1 MAQAKRSQF
10 AHYLNTTPEAQT
22 KKWVREGIGVEAL
35 SMSYN
40 AQVDTYKTILADE
53 ADSVFKNY
61 DIQSSVTGKRIYR
74 TDEIY
79 TTLDEIRRNAK
90 ALESQYLEIDMGQ
103 ATGSSYVATQ
113 YDVLV
118 VIDEFL
124 GEDATI
130 SYNIYY
136 KNPKQGTAT
145 ITDGVP
151 TFVETASL

>member
-10 AHYLNTTPEAQT
+10 AHYINTTPSSTET
-22 KKWVREGIGVEAL
+22 WVREGVGVEAL

-40 AQVDTYKTILADE
+40 AQVDTYKTILKDE

-61 DIQSSVTGKRIYR
+61 DIQSSVANKRIYR
-74 TDEIY
+74 DDALY
-79 TTLDEIRRNAK
+79 TMLDGLRRNAQ
-90 ALESQYLEIDMGQ
+90 ALETQLLEIDMGN
-103 ATGSSYVATQ
+103 ATNSAYEATK
-113 YDVLV
+113 YDVLLV
-118 VIDEFL
+118 MDEFL

-130 SYNIYY
+130 SYNLYY

-151 TFVETASL
+151 SFVENVSL